1 MLEAQRE
8 MKNNQAF
15 HNVGMNKLTF
25 AVSKVALL
33 TGFRTAD
40 CAQTYWDLFATLGK
54 ISHLE

>member
-25 AVSKVALL
+25 AVSKVAC
-33 TGFRTAD
+33 D
-40 CAQTYWDLFATLGK
+40 CAQTYWNLFATLGK
-54 ISHLE
+54 KSHLE